1 VAMTPHCLPYV
12 QMAQSLINISYGHE
26 SGHCCSNKVTAPLL
40 RAQLVR
46 AGVWLVQSR
55 HCIGLFLV
63 VCGAQCDMLGAV
75 LLCVAVI
82 VSVGVGS
89 VAADSSG
96 ESRVQVVVFRDITP
110 CRLVNS
116 CR

>member
-1 VAMTPHCLPYV
+1 
-12 QMAQSLINISYGHE
+12 
-26 SGHCCSNKVTAPLL
+26 
-40 RAQLVR
+40 
-46 AGVWLVQSR
+46 
-55 HCIGLFLV
+55 

-82 VSVGVGS
+82 VSVGVGG

-96 ESRVQVVVFRDITP
+96 ESRVQVVVFWDITP

>member
-1 VAMTPHCLPYV
+1 MCGV
-12 QMAQSLINISYGHE
+12 QCEM
-26 SGHCCSNKVTAPLL
+26 SGA
-40 RAQLVR
+40 A
-46 AGVWLVQSR
+46 
-55 HCIGLFLV
+55 
-63 VCGAQCDMLGAV
+63 

-89 VAADSSG
+89 VVADVSG
-96 ESRVQVVVFRDITP
+96 ESRVQVVVVLRDITP